1 MSYRD
6 LNIST
11 VLIISPMY
19 GELKRL
25 IEKENVEQS
34 FRFKPEDEVTDEDLD
49 WADAVACFN
58 TQTDFNYSKV
68 KWVHSLGAGVDRFLH
83 NKTWDKE
90 VLLTRTICSFGQR
103 IAEYTLSYVLQ
114 DLQHHQLFQKDGR
127 EKLWKPRTPGLLKN
141 SKAVIYGTGEIGQ
154 VTAKVLSQFAMEV
167 YGVSRSGRKKDFF
180 KKVFT
185 IDQQEHTDQSEW
197 KDADYIINTLPLT
210 VETEALFN
218 RQFFSQFTEAGF
230 INVGRGASVD
240 EEALIEALDDDRLR
254 FAVLDVFKEE
264 PLPSG
269 HPFWEHPN
277 ITITPHISAVTTAD
291 EAVACFIDTLRNIER
306 NEALVNQVDIKK
318 GY

>member
-1 MSYRD
+1 MSYYD
-6 LNIST
+6 VNIST
-11 VLIISPMY
+11 ILIISPMY
-19 GELKRL
+19 DELKRL
-25 IEKENVEQS
+25 IEKENLEQS
-34 FRFKPEDEVTDEDLD
+34 FRFKIEAEVADEDLD
-49 WADAVACFN
+49 WADAIACFN
-58 TQTDFNYSKV
+58 TKTDYNYSKV

-83 NKTWDKE
+83 NKTWDPQ

-114 DLQHHQLFQKDGR
+114 DMQHHHLFQKDGR
-127 EKLWKPRTPGLLKN
+127 VKRWKPRTPGLLKN
-141 SKAVIYGTGEIGQ
+141 AKAVIYGTGEIGQ
-154 VTAKVLSQFAMEV
+154 VTAKVLSQFGMDV
-167 YGVSRSGRKKDFF
+167 YGVSRSGREKDFF

-185 IDQQEHTDQSEW
+185 IDQQEHTGQSEW

-210 VETEALFN
+210 GETEALFN
-218 RQFFSQFTEAGF
+218 DRFFSQFAKAGF

-240 EEALIEALDDDRLR
+240 EETLIEALDEERLR

-264 PLPSG
+264 PLPSD

-277 ITITPHISAVTTAD
+277 ITVTPHISAVTTAD

-306 NEALVNQVDIKK
+306 NEKLVNQVDIEK